1 MADAFD
7 RTTVYNDN
15 RAAVDWAASCTNKG
29 TKHLNLRE
37 NYVREL
43 HQNNTVKITHIPG
56 VINASDLFT
65 KELRDAAHFRRC
77 RDVIMVSRSNFDRWS
92 HVTPSHMQSKLDLP
106 YYSIRSPETLDIS
119 PFHGHGPINSSD
131 IRPEGNPT
139 ILANVCSDRG
149 VTRGDSTPTPSRSL
163 IILYKIMHHL
173 FLYHLTRALCPVIVF
188 SSIDLIELASFS
200 HPPSPLTRIYN
211 KS

>member
-1 MADAFD
+1 MAGAFD

-37 NYVREL
+37 NHVREL

-56 VINASDLFT
+56 VINASDLFL

-149 VTRGDSTPTPSRSL
+149 LLED
-163 IILYKIMHHL
+163 ILL
-173 FLYHLTRALCPVIVF
+173 L
-188 SSIDLIELASFS
+188 
-200 HPPSPLTRIYN
+200 PLVDH
-211 KS
+211 S